1 MGQPQKPVGF
11 SILARSGAFS
21 SSLCLCLPV
30 VGKWEAVQTRDKAA
44 RHFPIQLSY
53 CICLFKKEAGVPVIK
68 HDFCSD
74 SLLSAFA
81 PFRKGS
87 FQPTEESPVVSLRLH
102 RVESSIPC
110 KAGYCQ
116 DLRFGNDLWGD
127 LAMLRNFSHSV
138 FRLHVFS
145 WKESTVVLLLPL
157 LIILV
162 IRLGTFEIKIY

>member
-68 HDFCSD
+68 QDFCSD
-74 SLLSAFA
+74 SLLNALLHSGRASLN
-81 PFRKGS
+81 PLRKALS
-87 FQPTEESPVVSLRLH
+87 SLSDCTVWKAVFPVKQDVVRIWSLGMIHGEIWQCWEVSISQCLD
-102 RVESSIPC
+102 S
-110 KAGYCQ
+110 
-116 DLRFGNDLWGD
+116 
-127 LAMLRNFSHSV
+127 
-138 FRLHVFS
+138 VFS
-145 WKESTVVLLLPL
+145 WKESTIVLLLYY
-157 LIILV
+157 
-162 IRLGTFEIKIY
+162 R